1 MELVWRQMPEVQL
14 EGAEEENN
22 RVRRGEPE
30 EEWHGGVQKERVEDW
45 FRKVQRNRQEEE
57 LLLRRRQVRREEDE
71 EEREMDACYLRLEYM
86 SGDCAEC
93 DLGIRSLIAEQ
104 NALLNILGMQKR
116 EFACKFC

>member
-14 EGAEEENN
+14 EGAEEGNN
-22 RVRRGEPE
+22 RVRRGEP
-30 EEWHGGVQKERVEDW
+30 
-45 FRKVQRNRQEEE
+45 QEEE
-57 LLLRRRQVRREEDE
+57 VLLRRRQVRREEDE